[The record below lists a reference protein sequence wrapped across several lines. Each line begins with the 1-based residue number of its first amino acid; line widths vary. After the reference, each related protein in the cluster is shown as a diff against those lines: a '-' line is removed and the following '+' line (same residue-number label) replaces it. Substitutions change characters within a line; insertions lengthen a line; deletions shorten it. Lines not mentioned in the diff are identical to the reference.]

1 MGGKTVSMASSR
13 RGGAGDR
20 VLEGRHVIGLFF
32 LMLLFSG
39 VFFTLGYVMG
49 RNQFDGQVRAEG
61 AAQPVDMVVRPKPE
75 VQTNRTKEVPQL
87 QPATD
92 PVTPPSSDWEFYH
105 AGENKVVD
113 DRLKPATNVPAK
125 QTANPAKNLNPVAK
139 PVTPATTS
147 NKSIA
152 NTSQNSRGAFTV
164 QVAALTKQAD
174 AIAVA
179 QSLQKKK
186 FPAYV
191 IPPQGDKYYRVQ
203 VGPFPNQKA
212 ADAARKSI
220 ETAGFKAIVK
230 HG

>member
-1 MGGKTVSMASSR
+1 MAYGKRS
-13 RGGAGDR
+13 AGDR

-49 RNQFDGQVRAEG
+49 RNQFEGQVRAEG
-61 AAQPVDMVVRPKPE
+61 TALPTDMVVRAKPDVEPKH
-75 VQTNRTKEVPQL
+75 TKEAPQL
-87 QPATD
+87 EPATD

-105 AGENKVVD
+105 AGESKAAD
-113 DRLKPATNVPAK
+113 DHLQPAPAK
-125 QTANPAKNLNPVAK
+125 STAAKPVVTPAKNLNSAAK
-139 PVTPATTS
+139 PIVTTS
-147 NKSIA
+147 AKNVV
-152 NTSQNSRGAFTV
+152 TSQSSARSGFTV

-174 AIAVA
+174 AVAVA

-191 IPPQGDKYYRVQ
+191 ISPQGDKYYRVQ
-203 VGPFPNQKA
+203 VGPYPNQKA

-220 ETAGFKAIVK
+220 ESAGFKAIVK

>member
-1 MGGKTVSMASSR
+1 M
-13 RGGAGDR
+13 
-20 VLEGRHVIGLFF
+20 LEGRHVIGLFF

-49 RNQFDGQVRAEG
+49 RNQFEGQVRAEG
-61 AAQPVDMVVRPKPE
+61 STQPTDMVVRAKPDVEPK
-75 VQTNRTKEVPQL
+75 KAKDSPQL
-87 QPATD
+87 QPDTD

-105 AGENKVVD
+105 AGESKAAD
-113 DRLKPATNVPAK
+113 ERLQPAPKNATSKSAPAAARSVGPTTK
-125 QTANPAKNLNPVAK
+125 AIAPANAKGA
-139 PVTPATTS
+139 VT
-147 NKSIA
+147 
-152 NTSQNSRGAFTV
+152 SRGGFTV

-179 QSLQKKK
+179 QNLQKRK

-191 IPPQGDKYYRVQ
+191 MPPQGDKYYRVQ
-203 VGPFPNQKA
+203 VGPYPNQKA

-220 ETAGFKAIVK
+220 ESAGFKAIVK

>member
-1 MGGKTVSMASSR
+1 MASGGK

-49 RNQFDGQVRAEG
+49 RNQFEGQVRAETSTRT
-61 AAQPVDMVVRPKPE
+61 PDMIVNSRPE
-75 VQTNRTKEVPQL
+75 SGSRHTKSVPKIE
-87 QPATD
+87 PATD

-105 AGENKVVD
+105 AGENKAAD
-113 DRLKPATNVPAK
+113 ERLKPAPVNSAPPKTVAAAPS
-125 QTANPAKNLNPVAK
+125 KNLNSTAK
-139 PVTPATTS
+139 PLNTPSPKTS
-147 NKSIA
+147 AGIPQ
-152 NTSQNSRGAFTV
+152 TPRGSFTV

-174 AIAVA
+174 ALSVA
-179 QSLQKKK
+179 TSLQRKK

-191 IPPQGDKYYRVQ
+191 VPPQGDKYFRVQ
-203 VGPFPNQKA
+203 VGPYPNQKA

-220 ETAGFKAIVK
+220 ESAGFKGIVK
-230 HG
+230 RG